1 MMIRIN
7 KKEYTDAR
15 KRIRS
20 FIKKHN
26 RLPNYCQF
34 VTNEK
39 KEVDLNKE
47 EYCGLFEGYMT
58 FYMKNG
64 REPNYLT
71 LNSKDK
77 NSIVQIMNYQDDKY
91 SCCPTS
97 LQMCMM
103 FLFEYKS
110 EAYVKKVL
118 GTNKNGTSPAM
129 LIDGAKK
136 LGYKVTPISRDF
148 KEVKRALSQYKP
160 VIMHIETKPSQCL
173 GYLNNY
179 GHFLMCYKVG
189 DTTYY
194 LADPTKGLRK
204 CKFTDINKA
213 TNGRNLK
220 YYTVEIA

>member
-1 MMIRIN
+1 MIRIN
-7 KKEYTDAR
+7 KKDYTDAR

-20 FIKKHN
+20 FIKKHK
-26 RLPNYCQF
+26 RLPNYCEFQ
-34 VTNEK
+34 TIDK
-39 KEVDLNKE
+39 KKVDLSKE
-47 EYCGLFEGYMT
+47 EFCGLFEGYMT

-77 NSIVQIMNYQDDKY
+77 NSIVQVMNYQDDKY

-118 GTNKNGTSPAM
+118 GTNKNGTSPPM
-129 LIDGAKK
+129 LIAGAKK
-136 LGYKVTPISRDF
+136 LGYKVTPMSREMRNVRQSL
-148 KEVKRALSQYKP
+148 KEYKP
-160 VIMHIETKPSQCL
+160 VIMHIETKPSKCL

-179 GHFLMCYKVG
+179 GHFLMCFKCG
-189 DTTYY
+189 DNVYY
-194 LADPTKGLRK
+194 LADPTKGVRK
-204 CKFTDINKA
+204 CNFMDINRA

-220 YYTVEIA
+220 FYSVEIL